1 MATEVQQSVV
11 MDTHLPDSILEQTR
25 LSAAAFKIIAFRTF
39 SLETF
44 LNANLQVYLDAPTN
58 SAISSTSK
66 ISHLLEDF
74 FDEDIAHVPL
84 FRSR

>member
-1 MATEVQQSVV
+1 M
-11 MDTHLPDSILEQTR
+11 PDSILEQTR

-44 LNANLQVYLDAPTN
+44 LNANLQVNLDAPTN

-66 ISHLLEDF
+66 ISHLLDDF
-74 FDEDIAHVPL
+74 FEEDIAYVPL
-84 FRSR
+84 LEVDEDLLVQFSKGLQPS